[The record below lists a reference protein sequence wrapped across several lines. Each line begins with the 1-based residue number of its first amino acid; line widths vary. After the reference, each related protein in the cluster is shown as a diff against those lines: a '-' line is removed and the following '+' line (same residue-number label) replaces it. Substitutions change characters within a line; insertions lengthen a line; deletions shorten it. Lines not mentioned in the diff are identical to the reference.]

1 MAERGKSRRQRHGER
16 GALFGVQVKLPGII
30 DDQAAFLQAQLY
42 RIETKPVEVARVL
55 AQSKPAQGPHREWR
69 RQPGYFGESCGSVLG
84 LAATQSA
91 ASQQGGEGGQ
101 RQVVSEIRQ
110 RLARPDEARHDER
123 QHGRMLTCAA
133 NPTKPMN
140 YELLIGLRYTRA
152 QPREGAANRF
162 ISFIALISM
171 LGLALGVAALIVVL
185 SVMNGFQKE
194 LRERILGVV
203 SHVQV
208 SSESGELADWSK
220 VVQGVARH
228 PRVKAAAPY
237 VQAQGMLTF
246 DGQVRGVMVRG
257 ILPEAEDK
265 VADFARHMKSGKLEQ
280 LVPGE
285 FGIVLGSELA
295 RALRA
300 RAGDK
305 VALLAPQGLV
315 TPAAILPRVKQ
326 FRVVGVFEAG
336 MFEFDS
342 GLALIHMADAQKL
355 YRMDERVTGV
365 RLKVDDL
372 FAAPQ
377 IGREL
382 MRFLDTD
389 VWVSDWTRS
398 HANFFRAVE
407 IEKRMMFLIL
417 LLIVAVAAFNI
428 VSTLVMAVTDKRAD
442 IAILR
447 TLGASPRSIMAI
459 FIVQGTLIGVVG
471 LAAGVAGGVALAL
484 NIDVVVPALERLLG
498 MQFLAKDVY
507 YISDLPSDLHWS
519 DVGTIGVVSFI
530 LTLLATLYPSWRA
543 SRTRPAE
550 ALRYE

>member
-1 MAERGKSRRQRHGER
+1 
-16 GALFGVQVKLPGII
+16 
-30 DDQAAFLQAQLY
+30 
-42 RIETKPVEVARVL
+42 
-55 AQSKPAQGPHREWR
+55 
-69 RQPGYFGESCGSVLG
+69 
-84 LAATQSA
+84 
-91 ASQQGGEGGQ
+91 
-101 RQVVSEIRQ
+101 
-110 RLARPDEARHDER
+110 
-123 QHGRMLTCAA
+123 
-133 NPTKPMN
+133 MN

-203 SHVQV
+203 SHVQI
-208 SSESGELADWSK
+208 SSESGELTDWTQ
-220 VVQGVARH
+220 VVQGAARH
-228 PRVKAAAPY
+228 PRVRAAAPY
-237 VQAQGMLTF
+237 VQAQGMLSF
-246 DGQVRGVMVRG
+246 DGQVRGMMVRG
-257 ILPEAEDK
+257 ILPSAEDK
-265 VADFARHMKSGKLEQ
+265 VADFARHMKSGTLTQ
-280 LVPGE
+280 LIPGE

-295 RALRA
+295 RALRV

-305 VALLAPQGLV
+305 VTLLAPQGLV

-326 FRVVGVFEAG
+326 FRVVGIFEAG

-355 YRMDERVTGV
+355 YRMEGRVTGV

-382 MRFLDTD
+382 MRFLPMDA
-389 VWVSDWTRS
+389 WVSDWTRS

-428 VSTLVMAVTDKRAD
+428 VSTLVMAVTDKRAY

-447 TLGASPRSIMAI
+447 TLGASPRSIMGI
-459 FIVQGTLIGVVG
+459 FIVQGTLIGAVG
-471 LAAGVAGGVALAL
+471 LAAGVALGVTVAL
-484 NIDVVVPALERLLG
+484 NVDVVVPALENLLG
-498 MQFLAKDVY
+498 LKFLAKDVY

-519 DVGTIGVVSFI
+519 DVGTISAVSFV

-543 SRTRPAE
+543 SRTQPAE